1 MSLIDRLPSMADAD
15 LGNLRANAVRL
26 GETGSAAQ
34 RVTAEKLLPA
44 LDAELESRKAAKHQR
59 LAEAG
64 KARARARKAA
74 AAQSPE

>member
-1 MSLIDRLPSMADAD
+1 MSLIDRLPSMADAE

-34 RVTAEKLLPA
+34 RTTAEKLLPA
-44 LDAELESRKAAKHQR
+44 LDAELESRKAAKQQR

-74 AAQSPE
+74 AQPAD